1 MVSAKELVLFT
12 VVACHTATA
21 FVPHVPTVGRRWIA
35 LRSESG
41 EEAVSP
47 DVPSLEESMSPE
59 ELLKYMVDNMIDLEG
74 NEHLL
79 PEIDS
84 EAVMA
89 AEEAERAESGVYG
102 DMAGLDDPRD
112 VPWRLKAEELVR
124 GAVVTVPDA
133 QVYDITW
140 NIADLIVTLEGDNV
154 GIDLIVDVNKAIQ
167 AALDPFEVFYEGQLC
182 QGKILD

>member
-1 MVSAKELVLFT
+1 MVSAKALVSCMA
-12 VVACHTATA
+12 VMCHTASA
-21 FVPHVPTVGRRWIA
+21 FVPHMPTVGRRWIA
-35 LRSESG
+35 IRSESG
-41 EEAVSP
+41 EEASP

-84 EAVMA
+84 EAVIA
-89 AEEAERAESGVYG
+89 AEEEKQAESGIYG

-124 GAVVTVPDA
+124 GAVATVPDA
-133 QVYDITW
+133 QIYDITW

-167 AALDPFEVFYEGQLC
+167 AALEPFEVPRQ
-182 QGKILD
+182 